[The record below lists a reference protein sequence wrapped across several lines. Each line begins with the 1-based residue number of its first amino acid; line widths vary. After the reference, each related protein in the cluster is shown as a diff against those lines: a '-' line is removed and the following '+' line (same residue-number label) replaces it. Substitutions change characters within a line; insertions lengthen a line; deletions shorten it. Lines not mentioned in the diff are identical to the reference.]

1 MIFKRKN
8 EQEDLQELLDKV
20 ERLQVEALQ
29 SRMPG
34 EASIAL
40 NQAGDLLLRTGD
52 LFTALEMYGR
62 AVDNLVEADRFEA
75 ATALCRKIIRT
86 APEVVRARCTLTWL
100 AIGAGFT
107 AEVEQ
112 RVNDYIFA
120 AEFAGRQKLAAAQLK
135 CMSAVV
141 VDMHDVRLMLAEYL
155 LRLGDDRGADAMFG
169 EVFTERNRG
178 TMRLVDQEQRWRDVR
193 RAALTTVRSAA

>member
-1 MIFKRKN
+1 MIFKRRN
-8 EQEDLQELLDKV
+8 EQEDLQELLDRV

-29 SRMPG
+29 SRGPG
-34 EASIAL
+34 EASIPL

-135 CMSAVV
+135 SMSTV
-141 VDMHDVRLMLAEYL
+141 VDVHDVRLMLAEYL
-155 LRLGDDRGADAMFG
+155 LRLGDDRGADALFG
-169 EVFTERNRG
+169 EVFEERNRG
-178 TMRLVDQEQRWRDVR
+178 TLRLIDQEQRWRDVR
-193 RAALTTVRSAA
+193 RAALTTVRAAA

>member
-1 MIFKRKN
+1 MIFKRRN
-8 EQEDLQELLDKV
+8 EQDDLQELLDRV

-29 SRMPG
+29 SRGPG
-34 EASIAL
+34 EASIPL

-135 CMSAVV
+135 SMSTV
-141 VDMHDVRLMLAEYL
+141 VDVHDVRLMLAEYL
-155 LRLGDDRGADAMFG
+155 LRLGDDRGADALFG
-169 EVFTERNRG
+169 EVFEERNRG
-178 TMRLVDQEQRWRDVR
+178 TLRLIDQEQRWRDVR
-193 RAALTTVRSAA
+193 RAALTTVRAAA

>member
-1 MIFKRKN
+1 MIFKRRN
-8 EQEDLQELLDKV
+8 EQDDLQELLDRV

-29 SRMPG
+29 SRGPG
-34 EASIAL
+34 EASIPL

-135 CMSAVV
+135 SMSTV
-141 VDMHDVRLMLAEYL
+141 VDVHDVRLMLAEYL
-155 LRLGDDRGADAMFG
+155 LRLGDDRGADALFG
-169 EVFTERNRG
+169 EVFEERNRG
-178 TMRLVDQEQRWRDVR
+178 IPRLIDQEQRWRDVR
-193 RAALTTVRSAA
+193 RAALTTVRAAA

>member
-8 EQEDLQELLDKV
+8 EQEDLQELLDRV

-40 NQAGDLLLRTGD
+40 NQAGDILLRTGD

-86 APEVVRARCTLTWL
+86 APAVVRARCTLTWL

-135 CMSAVV
+135 CMSTV
-141 VDMHDVRLMLAEYL
+141 VDMHEVRLMLAEYL
-155 LRLGDDRGADAMFG
+155 LRLGDDRGADALFG
-169 EVFTERNRG
+169 EVFEERNRG
-178 TMRLVDQEQRWRDVR
+178 TLRMIDQEQRWRDVR
-193 RAALTTVRSAA
+193 RAALTTIRTAA